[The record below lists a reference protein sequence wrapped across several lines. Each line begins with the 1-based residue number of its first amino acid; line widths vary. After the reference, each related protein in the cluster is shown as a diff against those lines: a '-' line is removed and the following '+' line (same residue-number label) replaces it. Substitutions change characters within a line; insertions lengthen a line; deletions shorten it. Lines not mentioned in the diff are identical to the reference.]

1 MRSLFA
7 LLVLGILATPGEAQ
21 LARLAGERVWVRS
34 GTGNL
39 GVEGVK
45 GYVVKVVGDTLLLH
59 SDGRDTLVPVWPDR
73 GISLLVGGHEDSSR
87 KGKWIGGMAGSLLGL
102 AVWSTS
108 LCGSQSMICA
118 TVLGTAGTGIGY
130 VVGGRNRREV
140 WTPHRGFDAM
150 GLAVMMLPGGRPGV
164 GVSIQR

>member
-7 LLVLGILATPGEAQ
+7 LLILSILAMPGEAQ

-34 GTGNL
+34 DSGSVGE
-39 GVEGVK
+39 EGVR

-59 SDGRDTLVPVWPDR
+59 PTGRDTLVRIWPGR
-73 GISLLVGGHEDSSR
+73 GVSLLVGGHEDLSR
-87 KGKWIGGMAGSLLGL
+87 KGKWIGGVVGSLLGL

-108 LCGSQSMICA
+108 LCGNQGMICA
-118 TVLGTAGTGIGY
+118 TMLGTAGTGIGY
-130 VVGGRNRREV
+130 VVGARNRREV

>member
-7 LLVLGILATPGEAQ
+7 LFILGTLTTPGEAQ

-34 GTGNL
+34 DSGRVGD
-39 GVEGVK
+39 EGVR

-59 SDGRDTLVPVWPDR
+59 SDGRDTLVPVWPGR
-73 GISLLVGGHEDSSR
+73 GVSLLVGGHEDLSR
-87 KGKWIGGMAGSLLGL
+87 KGKWIGGVVGSLLGL

-108 LCGSQSMICA
+108 LCGSQGMICA

-140 WTPHRGFDAM
+140 WTPHRGFNAM
-150 GLAVMMLPGGRPGV
+150 GLAVMVLPGGRPGV
-164 GVSIQR
+164 GFSIQR